1 MLAWISN
8 SRLADG
14 LVWKPMIATV
24 PPMTPPPLPPQL
36 TTPAMRA
43 RLTLIAESHRRLTGR
58 ALVPDAADPAQGL
71 WAAPR
76 VIVAHGTEADPVF
89 FFGNRAA
96 LDRFEVDL
104 ETFMAMPSRLS
115 AEPMLREER
124 KALLDRVGRDGFIT
138 DCAGVRTSATGRRF
152 RFEQA
157 TVWNLID
164 ERGAIHG
171 QAAAFDRWI
180 DLP

>member
-1 MLAWISN
+1 
-8 SRLADG
+8 
-14 LVWKPMIATV
+14 
-24 PPMTPPPLPPQL
+24 MTTTPLPPQL
-36 TTPAMRA
+36 TIPAMRV
-43 RLTLIAESHRRLTGR
+43 RLALIAESHRRLTGR
-58 ALVPDAADPAQGL
+58 ALVPAGADPVAAL
-71 WAAPR
+71 WAAPA
-76 VIVAHGTEADPVF
+76 VIVAHGTQADPVF

-96 LDRFEVDL
+96 LDRFEVNL

-124 KALLDRVGRDGFIT
+124 KALLDRVGRDGFIA

-164 ERGAIHG
+164 DSGAIHG